1 MNTQF
6 EKYKGIH
13 PGAILERELKKRD
26 LAQRPFALSI
36 GIAPQSFNQII
47 KAKRPLPLSA
57 ALKIEKALSLE
68 EGALA
73 LLQTYYD
80 IKIEKMKNS
89 LHLKPNLIRLRKNLF
104 WDTDI
109 NTIDWEKQSKAVIE
123 RIFERGNI
131 GEKKEIIRF
140 YGSPKVRAIIS
151 NPSAKAKLTRGMQTK
166 SNTVR

>member
-1 MNTQF
+1 MDMQF
-6 EKYKGIH
+6 HKYKGIH
-13 PGAILERELKKRD
+13 PGAIVARELKKRA
-26 LAQRPFALSI
+26 LAQRPFALTI

-73 LLQTYYD
+73 VLQTYYD
-80 IKIEKMKNS
+80 IEIQKLKDATIT
-89 LHLKPNLIRLRKNLF
+89 KPNITRLRKSLF

-109 NTIDWEKQSKAVIE
+109 DTIDWEKKSKAVIE

-131 GEKKEIIRF
+131 TEKKEIIRF
-140 YGSPKVRAIIS
+140 YGTPKVRSIIS
-151 NPSAKAKLTRGMQTK
+151 NPSTKAKFTRSHK
-166 SNTVR
+166 P

>member
-1 MNTQF
+1 MNTGF
-6 EKYKGIH
+6 EKYRGIH

-26 LAQRPFALSI
+26 LAQRSFALSI
-36 GIAPQSFNQII
+36 GIAPQSLNQII

-57 ALKIEKALSLE
+57 ALKIERALDLE

-80 IKIEKMKNS
+80 IKVEKNKETNWR
-89 LHLKPNLIRLRKNLF
+89 PNLTRLRKNLF

-109 NTIDWEKQSKAVIE
+109 NSIDWDKQSKAVIE

-131 GEKKEIIRF
+131 SEKKEILRF
-140 YGSPKVRAIIS
+140 YGSSRIRNIIKK
-151 NPSAKAKLTRGMQTK
+151 PSTTAKLTRGLPGK
-166 SNTVR
+166 PRKA

>member
-1 MNTQF
+1 MNPQF

-47 KAKRPLPLSA
+47 KTKRPLPISA
-57 ALKIEKALSLE
+57 ALKIERALNLE

-80 IKIEKMKNS
+80 ISVEKMKNS
-89 LHLKPNLIRLRKNLF
+89 FHPKPNLIHLRKSLF
-104 WDTDI
+104 WDTAID
-109 NTIDWEKQSKAVIE
+109 TIDWEKQSKAVIE
-123 RIFERGNI
+123 RIFERGNLT
-131 GEKKEIIRF
+131 EKKEIIRF
-140 YGSPKVRAIIS
+140 YGSSKIRAIIFA
-151 NPSAKAKLTRGMQTK
+151 PSAKAKLTRGIQIK
-166 SNTVR
+166 PIL

>member
-1 MNTQF
+1 MNTGF

-36 GIAPQSFNQII
+36 GIAPQSLNQII
-47 KAKRPLPLSA
+47 KSKRPLPLSA
-57 ALKIEKALSLE
+57 ALKIERALNLE

-80 IKIEKMKNS
+80 IKVEKNKET
-89 LHLKPNLIRLRKNLF
+89 HWRPNLTRLRKNLF

-109 NTIDWEKQSKAVIE
+109 NSIDWDKQSKAVIE

-131 GEKKEIIRF
+131 SEKKEILSF
-140 YGSPKVRAIIS
+140 YGASRIRNIIKK
-151 NPSAKAKLTRGMQTK
+151 PLAAAKLSRDLSIK
-166 SNTVR
+166 PRKA

>member
-1 MNTQF
+1 MNNHF

-13 PGAILERELKKRD
+13 PGAILERELKKRE

-47 KAKRPLPLSA
+47 KAKRPLPLST
-57 ALKIEKALSLE
+57 ALKIENALSLE
-68 EGALA
+68 EGSLA

-80 IKIEKMKNS
+80 IKIEKLKNP
-89 LHLKPNLIRLRKNLF
+89 LDLKPNLSRLRKNLF

-109 NTIDWEKQSKAVIE
+109 NAIDWEKQAKAVIE

-131 GEKKEIIRF
+131 TEKKEILRF
-140 YGSPKVRAIIS
+140 YGATKVRSIIS
-151 NPSAKAKLTRGMQTK
+151 MPATESKLTRGMQSK
-166 SNTVR
+166 FNQAG